1 MLAFVNPDG
10 TVSVIVANVTDT
22 EEMMSIEIGGTES
35 YIDSATSLFPYSKLE
50 EIISSFGFLFNNL
63 YMRML

>member
-22 EEMMSIEIGGTES
+22 EETMSIELGGQKVTL
-35 YIDSATSLFPYSKLE
+35 TLPPH
-50 EIISSFGFLFNNL
+50 SFHTVSWKK
-63 YMRML
+63 